1 MKLNQVEF
9 CFVNKLINSDSVN
22 YSRQLCKTSRT
33 FRQVLLCAL
42 REAIDYNN
50 KLISEDVETVK
61 LILKQVKAEYFG
73 DFLSWFIGY
82 EEEIKRVLIDSINIL

>member
-1 MKLNQVEF
+1 MKLNDVEF
-9 CFVNKLINSDSVN
+9 CFVKKLINSPSEH
-22 YSRQLCKTSRT
+22 YSGLLCQLTES
-33 FRQVLLCAL
+33 FRQCLLSAL

-50 KLISEDVETVK
+50 KLIAEDVEIIK

-82 EEEIKRVLIDSINIL
+82 EEEIKRVLLESINIL